1 MSSVRDIQENFQE
14 YILHGDTNIISH
26 ICDAEN
32 MKAADRV
39 NLYKV
44 GYALRLLEI
53 LEKDFPGLKL
63 IMGDELFEEIGR
75 DYIDSFPSN
84 HYSII
89 YFSRHFSKY
98 LSSHEKV
105 QPVYIEMASFEWHLG
120 QVLLASDAPQLSISD
135 LAQVDPQA
143 WAAMRL
149 EFHPSLRTIELFYN
163 TPQIWNTVHEEHKS
177 VPTIERTDKP
187 VAWMVWRKDLQSFFV
202 SLDEHR
208 YWMLSE
214 LQDGK
219 NFSEICEGLSEW
231 MEEEQVAQFAA
242 FTLRDW
248 FGDGIISK
256 VII

>member
-1 MSSVRDIQENFQE
+1 MSNVREIQENFQE
-14 YILHGDTNIISH
+14 YILHGVKNIVSH
-26 ICDAEN
+26 ISDSEK

-63 IMGDELFEEIGR
+63 MMGDELFEEIGR

-84 HYSII
+84 HFSII

-98 LSSHEKV
+98 LSSHEKAQAIHV
-105 QPVYIEMASFEWHLG
+105 EMAAFEWHLG
-120 QVLLASDAPQLSISD
+120 QVLLAADAPQLSVSD
-135 LAQVDPQA
+135 LAQIDPES
-143 WAAMRL
+143 WANMRL

-163 TPQIWNTVHEEHKS
+163 TPQIWNTVHEEQKA
-177 VPTIERTDKP
+177 VPELKRTDKP
-187 VAWMVWRKDLQSFFV
+187 VTWMVWRKDLQSFFV
-202 SLDEHR
+202 SLDDHR
-208 YWMLSE
+208 RWMLAE

-219 NFSEICEGLSEW
+219 SFSEICEGLSEW

-242 FTLRDW
+242 FALRDW
-248 FGDGIISK
+248 FDDGIVSK
-256 VII
+256 VSV